1 MSVVEELAERLWV
14 ARQRAQPL
22 AVDGNWLGVDH
33 RTALEIADLLYRRC
47 SVPPDPREVAA
58 WKLGALDEPTQ
69 SRLGLPGPL
78 FAPVLPDR
86 LHTDVTALP
95 VRLAELVDP
104 KLEAEIGIRLD
115 ADGMRL
121 APCVEIADCRF
132 AGWALP
138 PGGAPA
144 DFGLQGSM
152 VFGPVVE
159 PVAEV
164 HVEVRRDGL
173 TVGAGG
179 ESLTLTAAHV
189 NVFIERPASLIAN
202 KQAEGRSVRPGQDER
217 VLIQDIIPILGWD
230 KNGQIIPTI
239 YSHIYDILVEK
250 EMNFEEIVRDK
261 QQLALLLGRNP

>member
-1 MSVVEELAERLWV
+1 M
-14 ARQRAQPL
+14 AR
-22 AVDGNWLGVDH
+22 
-33 RTALEIADLLYRRC
+33 
-47 SVPPDPREVAA
+47 
-58 WKLGALDEPTQ
+58 
-69 SRLGLPGPL
+69 
-78 FAPVLPDR
+78 VLS
-86 LHTDVTALP
+86 
-95 VRLAELVDP
+95 DP

-164 HVEVRRDGL
+164 HVEVRHDGE

-179 ESLTLTAAHV
+179 GTWAEAAARLSLLPAALAPGASW
-189 NVFIERPASLIAN
+189 RPARSRPCSRPSR
-202 KQAEGRSVRPGQDER
+202 GRWEFDFGPAG
-217 VLIQDIIPILGWD
+217 
-230 KNGQIIPTI
+230 TI
-239 YSHIYDILVEK
+239 D
-250 EMNFEEIVRDK
+250 
-261 QQLALLLGRNP
+261 

>member
-33 RTALEIADLLYRRC
+33 RKALEIADLLYRRC

-95 VRLAELVDP
+95 VRMAELVDP

-121 APCVEIADCRF
+121 APCVEISDCRF

-164 HVEVRRDGL
+164 HVEVRRDGQ

-179 ESLTLTAAHV
+179 GTWAEAAARLSLLPAALAPGALVATGSITAMFPAARGRWEFDFGPAGTL
-189 NVFIERPASLIAN
+189 
-202 KQAEGRSVRPGQDER
+202 
-217 VLIQDIIPILGWD
+217 VLD
-230 KNGQIIPTI
+230 
-239 YSHIYDILVEK
+239 
-250 EMNFEEIVRDK
+250 
-261 QQLALLLGRNP
+261 LA

>member
-33 RTALEIADLLYRRC
+33 RKALEIADLLYRRC

-86 LHTDVTALP
+86 LHTDVTAVP

-115 ADGMRL
+115 ADGLRL

-159 PVAEV
+159 PVTEV
-164 HVEVRRDGL
+164 HVEVRRDGE
-173 TVGAGG
+173 TVGAGAG
-179 ESLTLTAAHV
+179 DVGGGDGAAVAAPRVVGARSPRGDRLDHGHV
-189 NVFIERPASLIAN
+189 PGRARPLGVRLRARRGARAGPGLSRSLI
-202 KQAEGRSVRPGQDER
+202 DEPLPR
-217 VLIQDIIPILGWD
+217 ASRLARLS
-230 KNGQIIPTI
+230 TI
-239 YSHIYDILVEK
+239 RIELFQMVDT
-250 EMNFEEIVRDK
+250 
-261 QQLALLLGRNP
+261 

>member
-1 MSVVEELAERLWV
+1 MRWTSR
-14 ARQRAQPL
+14 RRAASGCP
-22 AVDGNWLGVDH
+22 GRWS
-33 RTALEIADLLYRRC
+33 RRC
-47 SVPPDPREVAA
+47 
-58 WKLGALDEPTQ
+58 
-69 SRLGLPGPL
+69 
-78 FAPVLPDR
+78 LPDR

-95 VRLAELVDP
+95 VRMAELVDP

-164 HVEVRRDGL
+164 HVEVRHDGE

-179 ESLTLTAAHV
+179 GTWAEAAARLSLLPAALAP
-189 NVFIERPASLIAN
+189 EPSWRPARSRPCSRPRA
-202 KQAEGRSVRPGQDER
+202 AAGSSTSGPPGRSCWTWQGGAEE
-217 VLIQDIIPILGWD
+217 LG
-230 KNGQIIPTI
+230 P
-239 YSHIYDILVEK
+239 
-250 EMNFEEIVRDK
+250 
-261 QQLALLLGRNP
+261 

>member
-33 RTALEIADLLYRRC
+33 RKALEIADLLYRRC
-47 SVPPDPREVAA
+47 AVPPDPREVAA

-86 LHTDVTALP
+86 LHTDVTSLP

-159 PVAEV
+159 PDAEV
-164 HVEVRRDGL
+164 QVEVRRDGE

-179 ESLTLTAAHV
+179 GTWAEAAARLSLLPAALAPGALVATGSITAMFPAARGRWEFDFGPVGTL
-189 NVFIERPASLIAN
+189 
-202 KQAEGRSVRPGQDER
+202 
-217 VLIQDIIPILGWD
+217 VLD
-230 KNGQIIPTI
+230 
-239 YSHIYDILVEK
+239 LV
-250 EMNFEEIVRDK
+250 
-261 QQLALLLGRNP
+261 